1 MVSVN
6 QKQRD
11 RSLES
16 LRDNVEGVV
25 EEAREAAQEFAQSVK
40 PKLRGWLHAGMAPLA
55 LLAGLVLVVFAP
67 SQNGRITAAVF
78 TLTAFLLFGTSAVYH
93 RGDWSPRTTD
103 VLKRLDHSNI
113 FLIIAGSYTPFA
125 LLLPREQAMT
135 MLLIV
140 WTGAIGGVLF
150 RVLWVGAPRWL
161 YVPIYVA
168 LGWVAVFY
176 LGPLWTHGGT
186 GVLALIV
193 TGGLLYTLGAVV
205 YGIKRPNPS
214 PRWFGFHEVFHALTI
229 LAFTSH
235 YIAATI
241 VLHREAVA

>member
-1 MVSVN
+1 V
-6 QKQRD
+6 KKRRE

-16 LRDNVEGVV
+16 LRENVGGAV
-25 EEAREAAQEFAQSVK
+25 EDAREAAQEFADAVK
-40 PKLRGWLHAGMAPLA
+40 PKLRGWLHAGMAPVA

-67 SQNGRITAAVF
+67 SQSGRITAAVF

-93 RGDWSPRTTD
+93 TGRFSPRVSD
-103 VLKRLDHSNI
+103 LLKRLDHSNI

-125 LLLPREQAMT
+125 LLLPRRQAVT

-150 RVLWVGAPRWL
+150 RVFWIGAPRWL

-176 LGPLWTHGGT
+176 IGPLWTHGG
-186 GVLALIV
+186 GVVVALIV
-193 TGGLLYTLGAVV
+193 TGGLLYTLGALV

-214 PRWFGFHEVFHALTI
+214 PRWFGFHEIFHALTI
-229 LAFTSH
+229 LAFVSH

-241 VLHREAVA
+241 VLHRDSIA

>member
-1 MVSVN
+1 V
-6 QKQRD
+6 QPTR
-11 RSLES
+11 RERTLES
-16 LRDNVEGVV
+16 LRENVEDKVDEV
-25 EEAREAAQEFAQSVK
+25 REAAQEFAQAVR
-40 PKLRGWLHAGMAPLA
+40 PRLRGWLHAAMAPIA
-55 LLAGLVLVVFAP
+55 LLAGFVLVVLAP

-93 RGDWSPRTTD
+93 RGQWSPRATD
-103 VLKRLDHSNI
+103 LLKRLDHSNI

-125 LLLPREQAMT
+125 LLLPRAQAVT

-140 WTGAIGGVLF
+140 WCGALGGVLF
-150 RVLWVGAPRWL
+150 RVFWIGAPRWL

-176 LGPLWTHGGT
+176 LGPLWTHGGAT
-186 GVLALIV
+186 VVALIV

-214 PRWFGFHEVFHALTI
+214 PRWFGFHEIFHALTI
-229 LAFTSH
+229 LAFVAH

-241 VLHREAVA
+241 VLHRGSVA